1 MNEKKYKL
9 VGVFNLF
16 DVYPMYLLPVF
27 RDEDGNY
34 CGGFIYDDNS
44 PYLETFQGF
53 FPKYLDNRIMFLED
67 LKNNPNIKLELD
79 NIKDEYQIGD
89 LAIEAMNPCKGTIYI
104 GTSDKFVEYARKQKE
119 RIEAIYYGKDLEAR
133 NNLIKNEF
141 QGHENNVEH
150 YLHEIETELEDV
162 EHRLSS
168 LRK

>member
-1 MNEKKYKL
+1 MAFTLSQSDVLFCLLDESGEYDYL
-9 VGVFNLF
+9 ADIHFN
-16 DVYPMYLLPVF
+16 
-27 RDEDGNY
+27 
-34 CGGFIYDDNS
+34 
-44 PYLETFQGF
+44 
-53 FPKYLDNRIMFLED
+53 
-67 LKNNPNIKLELD
+67 
-79 NIKDEYQIGD
+79 GD

-119 RIEAIYYGKDLEAR
+119 SIEAIYYGKDLEAR
-133 NNLIKNEF
+133 KNLIENEF